1 MSAPVLAPILLMAFT
16 PGALRTSL
24 VIAVV
29 RIALALA
36 ALPSPA
42 AFAPAVQ
49 LATEALLRNLRAWPK
64 TGPAGCTPP
73 VPHGYTPPDGSTS
86 SSDGCAHNRLK
97 INPLHDGAASD
108 SPSGC
113 PRLQRVLPE
122 TQSDAKRQKLRG
134 PPTAV
139 IIHRKLDRHRR
150 RIPVRL
156 SRHTDRSGSE
166 NHPRVRKNEHRWVK
180 SNERQGL

>member
-1 MSAPVLAPILLMAFT
+1 LLLAIAFGVLGMSAPVLAPILLMAFT

-42 AFAPAVQ
+42 AFALA

-73 VPHGYTPPDGSTS
+73 VPHGYTPRTDQPRQ
-86 SSDGCAHNRLK
+86 AM
-97 INPLHDGAASD
+97 GA
-108 SPSGC
+108 
-113 PRLQRVLPE
+113 L
-122 TQSDAKRQKLRG
+122 T
-134 PPTAV
+134 
-139 IIHRKLDRHRR
+139 
-150 RIPVRL
+150 
-156 SRHTDRSGSE
+156 TD
-166 NHPRVRKNEHRWVK
+166 
-180 SNERQGL
+180 